1 LNSRRQSREPDAG
14 DVGLDAPNGGLSV
27 QVMVVGFDLIYTEQ
41 ASTQIHSMTENQL
54 PLETERQ
61 KMKNNAELQQDVQD
75 AIKWQPL
82 LNAAEIG
89 VTAKDGVVSL
99 TGVVDSYAKK
109 TEAED
114 AAKNVAGVTALVEKI
129 EVKYPSSYSKTNAE
143 IANEVLSALKGC
155 WDVPKDKVK
164 VKVEAGWV
172 TLSGELNWNY
182 QKEAAKDAIVNLM
195 GVTGATNNISIKSES
210 MEAVE
215 QAAIENALKRDWA
228 FCDNDIRVQV
238 SGHRATLTG
247 TVASIYQKDEAGS
260 IAWNAP
266 GVWNVDNELTV
277 AWD

>member
-1 LNSRRQSREPDAG
+1 
-14 DVGLDAPNGGLSV
+14 
-27 QVMVVGFDLIYTEQ
+27 
-41 ASTQIHSMTENQL
+41 
-54 PLETERQ
+54 
-61 KMKNNAELQQDVQD
+61 MKSNTELQQDVQD

-129 EVKYPSSYSKTNAE
+129 EVKYPSSFSKTNAE
-143 IANEVLSALKGC
+143 IANEVLSALKAS
-155 WDVPKDKVK
+155 WEVPNEKIK

-172 TLSGELNWNY
+172 TLTGEVGWNC
-182 QKEAAKDAIVNLM
+182 QKDAARDAIVNLM
-195 GVTGATNNISIKSES
+195 GVTGVTNSITIKSES
-210 MEAVE
+210 MESVE
-215 QAAIENALKRDWA
+215 KAAIENALKRDWA
-228 FCDNDIRVQV
+228 FYDNNIRVQV

-247 TVASIYQKDEAGS
+247 TVASMYQKDEAGS

-266 GVWNVDNELTV
+266 GVWSVNNELTV
-277 AWD
+277 AWN

>member
-1 LNSRRQSREPDAG
+1 MT
-14 DVGLDAPNGGLSV
+14 GLSD
-27 QVMVVGFDLIYTEQ
+27 QTHGMTANELPSKTE
-41 ASTQIHSMTENQL
+41 SH
-54 PLETERQ
+54 
-61 KMKNNAELQQDVQD
+61 KMKSNAELQQDVQD

-143 IANEVLSALKGC
+143 IANEVLTALKAR
-155 WDVPKDKVK
+155 WDVPSDKVK
-164 VKVEAGWV
+164 VKVENGWI
-172 TLSGELNWNY
+172 TLSGNVGWNF
-182 QKEAAKDAIVNLM
+182 QREAAEDAIESLM
-195 GVTGATNNISIKSES
+195 GVIGVTNNITIKSES
-210 MEAVE
+210 MESVE
-215 QAAIENALKRDWA
+215 KASIENALKRNWA
-228 FCDNDIRVQV
+228 FYENHIGVRV

-247 TVASIYQKDEAGS
+247 TVDSLYQKDEAGS

-266 GVWNVDNELTV
+266 GVWSVDNELV
-277 AWD
+277 VDWN